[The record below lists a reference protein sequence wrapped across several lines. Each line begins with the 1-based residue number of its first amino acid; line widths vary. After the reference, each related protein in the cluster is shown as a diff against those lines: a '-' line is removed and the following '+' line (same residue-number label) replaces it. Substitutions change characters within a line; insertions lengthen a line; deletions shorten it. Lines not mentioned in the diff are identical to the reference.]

1 MLTWET
7 QRPNSCGS
15 SRKEAL
21 PGPGKHSFDL
31 HPQTQETGQ
40 FLAERFLS
48 KTLGI
53 NFVAG
58 VSPGWRLQRRML
70 ACGRLCPTTSQRSR
84 SRSSRRPWTEPS
96 RFGLPSISSQMN
108 EGKKDKSVWPAQWL
122 ASPSCGRPAPNL
134 SPVCQVWIFSE
145 ICVEK
150 YVHTKI
156 WWEYSPH
163 CCQKWTC
170 QRPSQSCS
178 QLSRC
183 STRWTWRTIL
193 LAIHLTTFNSHKRK
207 LTVFGLG
214 HKEWLLEP
222 FRHLITV
229 IKTKR
234 EFNMVM
240 PGQFRALAMF
250 VMYFFIH
257 FWGGWVLYNVFF
269 VQLHVIVQLYAFLL
283 YYWLKAN

>member
-1 MLTWET
+1 MLTWEA

-21 PGPGKHSFDL
+21 PGPGKHSFDP

-48 KTLGI
+48 KTFGI

-134 SPVCQVWIFSE
+134 SPVCQVSIFSE

-150 YVHTKI
+150 YVPRYDENTHCTAAKSGRVKDPARVAANCPVVPLVEPGGLSWYWQYI
-156 WWEYSPH
+156 WQHSILIKELSWYWQYIWQHSILIKENWQYSD
-163 CCQKWTC
+163 
-170 QRPSQSCS
+170 
-178 QLSRC
+178 
-183 STRWTWRTIL
+183 
-193 LAIHLTTFNSHKRK
+193 
-207 LTVFGLG
+207 
-214 HKEWLLEP
+214 
-222 FRHLITV
+222 
-229 IKTKR
+229 
-234 EFNMVM
+234 
-240 PGQFRALAMF
+240 
-250 VMYFFIH
+250 
-257 FWGGWVLYNVFF
+257 
-269 VQLHVIVQLYAFLL
+269 
-283 YYWLKAN
+283 